1 MAHAILKLVSGETI
15 IADVTNSIKEN
26 HINVTDP
33 LIVRTGMDEDNR
45 LVMSM
50 YKWIDTAQTNFTID
64 DDHIILRAAPSEYLI
79 EYYNEAKEDADLYND
94 DEDISLDQFEEGY
107 STAVH

>member
-50 YKWIDTAQTNFTID
+50 YK
-64 DDHIILRAAPSEYLI
+64 
-79 EYYNEAKEDADLYND
+79 
-94 DEDISLDQFEEGY
+94 
-107 STAVH
+107 